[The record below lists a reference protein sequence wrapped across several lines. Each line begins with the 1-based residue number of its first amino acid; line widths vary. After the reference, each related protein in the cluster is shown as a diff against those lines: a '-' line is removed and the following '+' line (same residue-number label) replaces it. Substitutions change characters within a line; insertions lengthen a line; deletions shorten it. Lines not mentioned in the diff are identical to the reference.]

1 MDLQNILLTVF
12 PIAFG
17 FVVKYHPNWKGVPNA
32 LIPYFTF
39 AIALLTKLAG
49 VGADTAS
56 VAYTTVGFSSVL
68 GTVVS
73 AAWVAIQ
80 NSLIY
85 EVFLKGAASKVLQK
99 PV

>member
-1 MDLQNILLTVF
+1 MELQGILLTVL

-17 FVVKYHPNWKGVPNA
+17 FVVKYHPSWKNVPNA

-39 AIALLTKLAG
+39 AVALLTKLSG
-49 VGADTAS
+49 VGADAAS
-56 VAYTTVGFSSVL
+56 VAYVTVGFSSVL
-68 GTVVS
+68 STVVS

-85 EVFLKGAASKVLQK
+85 EVFLKGAASKVFRK
-99 PV
+99 PA

>member
-1 MDLQNILLTVF
+1 MDLKTILLTVL

-17 FVVKYHPNWKGVPNA
+17 LVVKYHPSWKNIPNS

-39 AIALLTKLAG
+39 AIALLTKLAAVDAPVAV
-49 VGADTAS
+49 VGYQ
-56 VAYTTVGFSSVL
+56 VAGFGAVI
-68 GTVVS
+68 GTLAS

-85 EVFLKGAASKVLQK
+85 EVFLRGAADKVLKK
-99 PV
+99 PA

>member
-1 MDLQNILLTVF
+1 MDLKTILLTVL

-17 FVVKYHPNWKGVPNA
+17 LVVKYHPSWKSIPNA

-39 AIALLTKLAG
+39 AIALLTKLAQ
-49 VGADTAS
+49 AAAP
-56 VAYTTVGFSSVL
+56 VAVVDYQVVGFTSVL
-68 GTVVS
+68 ATVAS

-85 EVFLKGAASKVLQK
+85 EVFLRGAADKVLKK
-99 PV
+99 PA